1 MRTKKIK
8 EELDREL
15 DEATPNLNINK
26 VKEHKMTL
34 IDDYTIA
41 THRKMDKLRYITAGA
56 LFLVFALACFL
67 IITNVVKFSKPQKT
81 TEVTCY
87 IVTGLMPKER
97 VHIVTKNGVVVERF
111 SIGGFADKYMEYDEN
126 GINLKNYK
134 GVPTAEYLHNLLL
147 VMTESKQPEVTV
159 KLQAI
164 NNSYEKTKQ
173 ELKSVNE
180 EMIRLNVGDQRK
192 INLDTEPIQH
202 SAYNDIIKLKT
213 FISDLD
219 SQLEI
224 ILVNDVKPDI
234 EE

>member
-1 MRTKKIK
+1 MKTKKIK

-15 DEATPNLNINK
+15 DEATPDININK
-26 VKEHKMTL
+26 AKEQKITL
-34 IDDYTIA
+34 MDDYTIA
-41 THRKMDKLRYITAGA
+41 THKKMDRLRYITAGA

-67 IITNVVKFSKPQKT
+67 IITNVVKFGEPQKK

-87 IVTGLMPKER
+87 IVTGILPEER
-97 VHIVTKNGVVVERF
+97 VHTVTKNGVVVERF
-111 SIGGFADKYMEYDEN
+111 SLGELANKYMEYNDS
-126 GINLKNYK
+126 LKNYK

-147 VMTESKQPEVTV
+147 VMTESIKKDNVTI

-173 ELKSVNE
+173 DLKAINE
-180 EMIRLNVGDQRK
+180 EMIRLNVDDRIK
-192 INLDTEPIQH
+192 INLDTEAIQH
-202 SAYNDIIKLKT
+202 SAYNKIINLET
-213 FISDLD
+213 YISDLD

-224 ILVNDVKPDI
+224 ILANKLKEDT

>member
-1 MRTKKIK
+1 MKTKKIK

-15 DEATPNLNINK
+15 DEATPNLDINK
-26 VKEHKMTL
+26 VKENKITL

-41 THRKMDKLRYITAGA
+41 THKKMDRLRYITGGA

-67 IITNVVKFSKPQKT
+67 IITNVVKFGEPQKK

-87 IVTGLMPKER
+87 VVTGILPEER

-111 SIGGFADKYMEYDEN
+111 SLGELANKYMEYNDS
-126 GINLKNYK
+126 LKNYK
-134 GVPTAEYLHNLLL
+134 GVPVAEYLHNLLL
-147 VMTESKQPEVTV
+147 VMTETTQKDEVTV

-180 EMIRLNVGDQRK
+180 EMIRLNVGDQIK
-192 INLDTEPIQH
+192 INLDTEPIQD
-202 SAYNDIIKLKT
+202 SAYNNIINLET

-224 ILVNDVKPDI
+224 ILANKVKADT